1 MDRFYSWIEY
11 KPVLLAGLMLL
22 LALASCDKK
31 PTGIN
36 VTDSTFPPKPTSLT
50 IKVGDGQITLQWQVE
65 KPEVIRKFNVYRGD
79 SLNASYLFLDSTLTT
94 QYTDRE
100 VQNGREYF
108 YRVTSVN
115 TSGLESLSSD
125 PISAKANVYAINIE
139 NGAEYTASRQVTID
153 VTAPTGTTFITLSND
168 SSFSGATPQPFQ
180 SPITWTLSLGDGRK
194 TVYAKFRDPDGNE
207 TAAFVQDQI
216 TLDTQAVI
224 RSVTENTNGQS
235 KRAGDVIHFT
245 LNAGES
251 GGTAMVSIVD
261 GPQDILLY
269 DNGSNGDTTPDDG
282 LYEVDYTVPDDAD
295 VSQAKVRGSFTDR
308 VGNVAAVYTA
318 STRVTILKEPAAV
331 TAFIPTTE
339 GDGKTSLRLTW
350 SASQDAHDFSNYSIY
365 RRTEPN
371 VTDENGKL
379 VTTITSVSITS
390 YVDGGLTAG
399 TTYYYRIYVFDK
411 TGLKAASNEVV
422 GQTVPEE
429 APTAVVAYTPLRLDD
444 GTVQV
449 TWTQNSDT
457 DFASYRIFRS
467 TSPNITTASTLRS
480 VILEQTTTSY
490 IDTGTQP
497 GTTYYYK
504 VYVFDAA
511 GNQTGSNE
519 VSITLP
525 EDAPPAPV
533 VLSQPTPVDSTGMRL
548 TWSQS
553 LDSDFSYY
561 SVYRSQTSP
570 VDTTAAPIVILNAD
584 PTRTEYT
591 DTGLTPRTAYFY
603 RVFVVDKSGQ
613 KAGSNEVRGETR

>member
-11 KPVLLAGLMLL
+11 RPVLFAALL
-22 LALASCDKK
+22 LLGLYGCDDK

-36 VTDSTFPPKPTSLT
+36 VGDSTFPPKPTNLT
-50 IKVGDGQITLQWQVE
+50 IKVGDGQITLQWQIE
-65 KPEVIRKFNVYRGD
+65 NAEVIRKFNVYRGD
-79 SLNASYLFLDSTLTT
+79 SLNATYLFLDSTLTT
-94 QYTDRE
+94 QYTDKE

-115 TSGLESLSSD
+115 TNGLESLSSD

-168 SSFSGATPQPFQ
+168 STFSGATPQPFQ
-180 SPITWTLSLGDGRK
+180 TPISWTLSLGDGRK
-194 TVYAKFRDPDGNE
+194 TVYARFRDPDGNE
-207 TAAFVQDQI
+207 TSAFVEDYI
-216 TLDTQAVI
+216 ILDTKAII
-224 RSVTENTNGQS
+224 RNVTEDTNGES

-245 LNAGES
+245 LDAGES
-251 GGTAMVSIVD
+251 GGNATVSIVD
-261 GPQDILLY
+261 GPQDIILF
-269 DNGSNGDTTPDDG
+269 DNGTNGDTTPDDG
-282 LYEVDYTVPDDAD
+282 VYEVNYTIPDDAD
-295 VSQAKVRGSFTDR
+295 VSQAKVRGNFTDR
-308 VGNVAAVYTA
+308 VGNVATVFTA
-318 STRVTILKEPAAV
+318 SSRVTILKEPAAV

-339 GDGKTSLRLTW
+339 GDGKTALRLTW
-350 SASQDAHDFSNYSIY
+350 SASQDVHDFSNYSIY

-371 VTDENGKL
+371 VTDQNGKL
-379 VTTITSVSITS
+379 VTTITSASITS

-399 TTYYYRIYVFDK
+399 TTYYYRIYVFDQ
-411 TGLKAASNEVV
+411 TGLKAASNEVS

-444 GTVQV
+444 GRVQV

-467 TSPNITTASTLRS
+467 TSPNITLSSTLRS
-480 VILEQTTTSY
+480 VILDQTTTSY
-490 IDTGTQP
+490 IDSGTQP

-504 VYVFDAA
+504 IYVFDAA
-511 GNQTGSNE
+511 GNATGSNE

-525 EDAPPAPV
+525 EDGPPAAV
-533 VLSQPTPVDSTGMRL
+533 VLSQPTPVDSTGLRL

-553 LDSDFSYY
+553 LESDFSYY
-561 SVYRSQTSP
+561 SVYRSSTSP
-570 VDTTAAPIVILNAD
+570 VDTTAAPVVILNAD

-591 DTGLTPRTAYFY
+591 DTGLTPRTVYYY

-613 KAGSNEVRGETR
+613 KTGSNEVRGETR